1 MDKASLLKGLI
12 IAVLIYYLIKGILFL
27 LLYQV
32 LAKVEERGLE
42 RAAKNRKAIEE
53 LRKRRGW

>member
-27 LLYQV
+27 LLYHV

-53 LRKRRGW
+53 MRRRRSW